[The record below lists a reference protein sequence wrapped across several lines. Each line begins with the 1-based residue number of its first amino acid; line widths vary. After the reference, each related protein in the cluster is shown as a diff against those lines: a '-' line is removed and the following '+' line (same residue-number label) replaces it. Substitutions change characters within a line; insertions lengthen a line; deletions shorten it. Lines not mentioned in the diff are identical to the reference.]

1 MSTKLELLLLMQR
14 LDRCNAAAGDG
25 MGEGEATDEDQPS
38 PGTGGEG
45 DGGALAGFVFEGGAV
60 GLAEAVA
67 GVIDKSERA
76 GAGGGVDGEDLGAG
90 DAVEDPVGHCGGQA
104 VRGVVTD
111 VAEVGAGAGCEID
124 VD

>member
-25 MGEGEATDEDQPS
+25 MGEGEATDEDQPG

-67 GVIDKSERA
+67 WQVWHEMSHVFHLSGVVVELCVH
-76 GAGGGVDGEDLGAG
+76 GVGGVKLKGSML
-90 DAVEDPVGHCGGQA
+90 VLP
-104 VRGVVTD
+104 RIIF
-111 VAEVGAGAGCEID
+111 GCLESENRI
-124 VD
+124 